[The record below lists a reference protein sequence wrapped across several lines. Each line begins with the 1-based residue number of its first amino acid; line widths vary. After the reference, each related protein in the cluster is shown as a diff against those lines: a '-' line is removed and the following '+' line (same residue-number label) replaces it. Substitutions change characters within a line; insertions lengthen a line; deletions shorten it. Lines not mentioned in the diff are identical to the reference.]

1 MYSSVVKCYNSNNA
15 GFCKL
20 IINYT
25 DITNILYFSRNSLTG
40 GVRYDEPS
48 IYEQTEFP

>member
-1 MYSSVVKCYNSNNA
+1 MYSSVVECYNSNNA

-25 DITNILYFSRNSLTG
+25 DATNILVL
-40 GVRYDEPS
+40 
-48 IYEQTEFP
+48 FPKFVN